1 MYKRRPMIT
10 LRMMLGR
17 IVKLPRHSVESGN
30 PGVFAEL
37 KAGLLI
43 TFLDSG
49 ESRNDGIKGMMEIRG
64 RDFSRTSTA
73 EGVSSGVVS
82 GISNWA
88 ASLRIGDFRLLWA
101 STLLYSL
108 ATGMEQVSVGWL
120 IFELT
125 GSELMVGVGA
135 AARMVPFFLLG
146 LLSGAIADRWD
157 RRALVQVGTL
167 GASAVALVMA
177 LLLLNGLEN
186 VWLVV
191 ALVAALGCTFAFVLT
206 VRQTFTYDIV
216 GPEYALNGLALG
228 AMAMQGG
235 GIAGSLVSGAVIEA
249 AGAGWQFAA
258 ASVCYL
264 LSALAT
270 LTIRDPGRSIR
281 PAAASVLQNLAGY
294 VRLLRN
300 YRLLLVLM
308 LLTAATEILGF
319 THMTLLPV
327 FAKEV
332 LHVGPTGLGVMTA
345 ARQGGG
351 LLGLWVLAGLGG
363 VRKKGLMM
371 FATATGFGAGL
382 MAFSLSGNIY
392 SFIGVLLFVN
402 ACAMAADTLYKTL
415 MQDAVSDEERG
426 RAMGS
431 WVLSIGFAPV
441 GHVGVGALAGVVGAS
456 RALLI
461 NGAALAA
468 ISVVSAIALP
478 RIRRLE

>member
-1 MYKRRPMIT
+1 MRT
-10 LRMMLGR
+10 L
-17 IVKLPRHSVESGN
+17 
-30 PGVFAEL
+30 
-37 KAGLLI
+37 
-43 TFLDSG
+43 
-49 ESRNDGIKGMMEIRG
+49 
-64 RDFSRTSTA
+64 STQ
-73 EGVSSGVVS
+73 GVSSGVVS
-82 GISNWA
+82 GIRNWA
-88 ASLRIGDFRLLWA
+88 VSLRIRDFRLLWA

-135 AARMVPFFLLG
+135 AARMLPFFLLG
-146 LLSGAIADRWD
+146 LLSGAIADRWE
-157 RRALVQVGTL
+157 RRALLRGGTL
-167 GASAVALVMA
+167 GAAAVALIMA
-177 LLLLNGLEN
+177 LLLLGGLEN
-186 VWLVV
+186 VWAII
-191 ALVAALGCTFAFVLT
+191 ALVAALGCAFSFVLT

-216 GPEYALNGLALG
+216 GPEHALNGLALG

-258 ASVCYL
+258 AAVCYL
-264 LSALAT
+264 LSAAAT
-270 LTIRDPGRSIR
+270 LTIGDPGRSLR
-281 PAAASVLQNLAGY
+281 PAAASVLRNLTGY

-300 YRLLLVLM
+300 YRLLLALM

-332 LHVGPTGLGVMTA
+332 LHVGPAGLGVMTA

-371 FATATGFGAGL
+371 FVTAAGFGAGL
-382 MAFSLSGNIY
+382 MAFSLTGNIY
-392 SFIGVLLFVN
+392 SFIGVLLLVN
-402 ACAMAADTLYKTL
+402 ACAMAVDTLYKTL

-441 GHVGVGALAGVVGAS
+441 GHVGVGALAGAVGAPG
-456 RALLI
+456 ALLV

-468 ISVVSAIALP
+468 ISVISAVALP

>member
-1 MYKRRPMIT
+1 M
-10 LRMMLGR
+10 
-17 IVKLPRHSVESGN
+17 
-30 PGVFAEL
+30 
-37 KAGLLI
+37 
-43 TFLDSG
+43 
-49 ESRNDGIKGMMEIRG
+49 
-64 RDFSRTSTA
+64 
-73 EGVSSGVVS
+73 S

-88 ASLRIGDFRLLWA
+88 VSLRIKDFRLLWA

-135 AARMVPFFLLG
+135 AARMLPFFLLG
-146 LLSGAIADRWD
+146 LLSGAVADRWD
-157 RRALVQVGTL
+157 RRMLVQVGTL
-167 GASAVALVMA
+167 GASAVALIMA
-177 LLLLNGLEN
+177 LLLLGGLEN
-186 VWLVV
+186 VWVV
-191 ALVAALGCTFAFVLT
+191 VVLVAALGCTFAFVLT

-216 GPEYALNGLALG
+216 GPERALNGLALG

-235 GIAGSLVSGAVIEA
+235 GIVGSLVSGAVIEA

-300 YRLLLVLM
+300 YRLLLALM

-327 FAKEV
+327 FAKKV
-332 LHVGPTGLGVMTA
+332 LDVGAIELGMMTA

-402 ACAMAADTLYKTL
+402 ACAMAVDTLYKTL

-441 GHVGVGALAGVVGAS
+441 GHVGVGALAGVVGAP

-468 ISVVSAIALP
+468 ISIVSAIALP

>member
-1 MYKRRPMIT
+1 M
-10 LRMMLGR
+10 
-17 IVKLPRHSVESGN
+17 
-30 PGVFAEL
+30 
-37 KAGLLI
+37 
-43 TFLDSG
+43 
-49 ESRNDGIKGMMEIRG
+49 
-64 RDFSRTSTA
+64 
-73 EGVSSGVVS
+73 S

-88 ASLRIGDFRLLWA
+88 ASLRIRDFRLLWG

-135 AARMVPFFLLG
+135 AARMLPFFLLG
-146 LLSGAIADRWD
+146 MLSGAIADRWD

-177 LLLLNGLEN
+177 LLLLGGLEN
-186 VWLVV
+186 VWIVV

-235 GIAGSLVSGAVIEA
+235 GIAGSLVSGAVIEV
-249 AGAGWQFAA
+249 AGPGWQFAA
-258 ASVCYL
+258 AAVCYL

-345 ARQGGG
+345 ARQCGG
-351 LLGLWVLAGLGG
+351 LLGLWILAGLGG
-363 VRKKGLMM
+363 VGKKGIMM

-402 ACAMAADTLYKTL
+402 ACAMAVDTLYKTL
-415 MQDAVSDEERG
+415 MQNAVSDEERG

-441 GHVGVGALAGVVGAS
+441 GHVGVGALAGVVGAP

-468 ISVVSAIALP
+468 ISVVAAVALP
-478 RIRRLE
+478 RIRRLS

>member
-1 MYKRRPMIT
+1 MW
-10 LRMMLGR
+10 
-17 IVKLPRHSVESGN
+17 
-30 PGVFAEL
+30 
-37 KAGLLI
+37 
-43 TFLDSG
+43 
-49 ESRNDGIKGMMEIRG
+49 
-64 RDFSRTSTA
+64 
-73 EGVSSGVVS
+73 
-82 GISNWA
+82 NWA
-88 ASLRIGDFRLLWA
+88 ASLRIRDFRLLWA

-135 AARMVPFFLLG
+135 AARMLPFFLLG

-157 RRALVQVGTL
+157 RRVLVQIGSL
-167 GASAVALVMA
+167 GASAVALIMA
-177 LLLLNGLEN
+177 LLLLGGLEN
-186 VWLVV
+186 IWVVV
-191 ALVAALGCTFAFVLT
+191 ALVAALGSTFAFVLT

-235 GIAGSLVSGAVIEA
+235 GIVGSLVSGAVIEA
-249 AGAGWQFAA
+249 AGAGWQFIAA
-258 ASVCYL
+258 AVCYL

-351 LLGLWVLAGLGG
+351 LLGLWILAGLGG
-363 VRKKGLMM
+363 VRKKGIMM

-402 ACAMAADTLYKTL
+402 ACAMAVDTLYKTL

-441 GHVGVGALAGVVGAS
+441 GHVGIGALAGVVGAP

-468 ISVVSAIALP
+468 ISVVSALALP
-478 RIRRLE
+478 RIRRLD

>member
-1 MYKRRPMIT
+1 M
-10 LRMMLGR
+10 
-17 IVKLPRHSVESGN
+17 
-30 PGVFAEL
+30 
-37 KAGLLI
+37 
-43 TFLDSG
+43 
-49 ESRNDGIKGMMEIRG
+49 
-64 RDFSRTSTA
+64 
-73 EGVSSGVVS
+73 S

-88 ASLRIGDFRLLWA
+88 ASLRIRDFRLLWG

-135 AARMVPFFLLG
+135 AARMLPFFLLG
-146 LLSGAIADRWD
+146 MLSGAIADRWD

-177 LLLLNGLEN
+177 LLLLGGLDN
-186 VWLVV
+186 VWIVV

-235 GIAGSLVSGAVIEA
+235 GIAGSLVSGAVIEV
-249 AGAGWQFAA
+249 AGPGWQFAA
-258 ASVCYL
+258 AAVCYL

-345 ARQGGG
+345 ARQCGG
-351 LLGLWVLAGLGG
+351 LLGLWILAGLGG
-363 VRKKGLMM
+363 VGKKGIMM

-402 ACAMAADTLYKTL
+402 ACAMAVDTLYKTL
-415 MQDAVSDEERG
+415 MQNAVSDEERG

-441 GHVGVGALAGVVGAS
+441 GHVGVGALAGVVGAP

-468 ISVVSAIALP
+468 ISVVAAVALP
-478 RIRRLE
+478 RIRRLS

>member
-1 MYKRRPMIT
+1 MRT
-10 LRMMLGR
+10 L
-17 IVKLPRHSVESGN
+17 
-30 PGVFAEL
+30 
-37 KAGLLI
+37 
-43 TFLDSG
+43 
-49 ESRNDGIKGMMEIRG
+49 
-64 RDFSRTSTA
+64 STQ
-73 EGVSSGVVS
+73 GVSSGIVN
-82 GISNWA
+82 GIRNWA
-88 ASLRIGDFRLLWA
+88 VSLRIRDFRLLWA

-135 AARMVPFFLLG
+135 AARMLPFFLLG
-146 LLSGAIADRWD
+146 LLSGAIADRWE
-157 RRALVQVGTL
+157 RRMLLRGGTL
-167 GASAVALVMA
+167 GAAAVALIMA
-177 LLLLNGLEN
+177 LLLLGGLEN
-186 VWLVV
+186 VWAII
-191 ALVAALGCTFAFVLT
+191 ALVAALGGAFAFVLT
-206 VRQTFTYDIV
+206 IRQTFTYDIV

-258 ASVCYL
+258 AAVCYL
-264 LSALAT
+264 LSAAAT
-270 LTIRDPGRSIR
+270 LTIGDTGRSLR
-281 PAAASVLQNLAGY
+281 PAAASVLRNLTGY

-300 YRLLLVLM
+300 YRLLLALM

-332 LHVGPTGLGVMTA
+332 LHVGPAGLGVMTA
-345 ARQGGG
+345 SRQGGG

-371 FATATGFGAGL
+371 FVTAAGFGAGL
-382 MAFSLSGNIY
+382 MAFSLTNNIY
-392 SFIGVLLFVN
+392 SFIGVLLLVN
-402 ACAMAADTLYKTL
+402 ACAMAVDTLYKTL

-441 GHVGVGALAGVVGAS
+441 GHVGVGALAGAVGAPG
-456 RALLI
+456 ALLV
-461 NGAALAA
+461 NGAALAS
-468 ISVVSAIALP
+468 ISVISAVALP

>member
-1 MYKRRPMIT
+1 M
-10 LRMMLGR
+10 
-17 IVKLPRHSVESGN
+17 ESGN
-30 PGVFAEL
+30 PPRASSL
-37 KAGLLI
+37 Q
-43 TFLDSG
+43 
-49 ESRNDGIKGMMEIRG
+49 
-64 RDFSRTSTA
+64 
-73 EGVSSGVVS
+73 GVSSSLVNGMW
-82 GISNWA
+82 NWA
-88 ASLRIGDFRLLWA
+88 ASLRIRDFRLLWG

-135 AARMVPFFLLG
+135 AARMLPFFLLG

-157 RRALVQVGTL
+157 RRMLVQIGSL

-177 LLLLNGLEN
+177 LLLLGGLEN
-186 VWLVV
+186 VWVVV

-249 AGAGWQFAA
+249 AGAGWQFVAA
-258 ASVCYL
+258 AVCYL

-270 LTIRDPGRSIR
+270 LTIRDPGRSVR
-281 PAAASVLQNLAGY
+281 PAAASVLQNLSGY

-351 LLGLWVLAGLGG
+351 LLGLWILAGLGG

-402 ACAMAADTLYKTL
+402 ACAMAVDTLYKTL

-441 GHVGVGALAGVVGAS
+441 GHVGIGALASVVGAP

-468 ISVVSAIALP
+468 ISVVSALALP
-478 RIRRLE
+478 RIRRLD

>member
-1 MYKRRPMIT
+1 MW
-10 LRMMLGR
+10 
-17 IVKLPRHSVESGN
+17 
-30 PGVFAEL
+30 
-37 KAGLLI
+37 
-43 TFLDSG
+43 
-49 ESRNDGIKGMMEIRG
+49 
-64 RDFSRTSTA
+64 
-73 EGVSSGVVS
+73 
-82 GISNWA
+82 NWA
-88 ASLRIGDFRLLWA
+88 VSLRIRDFRLLWI
-101 STLLYSL
+101 TTVLYSV

-157 RRALVQVGTL
+157 RRSLLRFGTM
-167 GASAVALVMA
+167 GAS
-177 LLLLNGLEN
+177 
-186 VWLVV
+186 VV
-191 ALVAALGCTFAFVLT
+191 ALLMAIVLIGGLTNVWVVILLVLALGSTFAFVLT

-235 GIAGSLVSGAVIEA
+235 GIAGSLASGALIAVV
-249 AGAGWQFAA
+249 GPGWQFGAA
-258 ASVCYL
+258 AVCYL
-264 LSALAT
+264 CSALAT
-270 LTIRDPGRSIR
+270 LAIANPGRSLR
-281 PAAASVLQNLAGY
+281 PDAASVLRNLTGY

-308 LLTAATEILGF
+308 LLTAATEVLGF

-332 LHVGPTGLGVMTA
+332 LFVGPAGLGVMTA
-345 ARQGGG
+345 MRQVGG
-351 LLGLWVLAGLGG
+351 LLGLWLLAGLGAA
-363 VRKKGLMM
+363 RKKGLIM
-371 FATATGFGAGL
+371 FGTAIGFGAGL

-392 SFIGVLLFVN
+392 SFLAVLLFVN
-402 ACAMAADTLYKTL
+402 ACGMAVDTLYKTL
-415 MQDAVSDEERG
+415 MQNSVSDEERG

-441 GHVGVGALAGVVGAS
+441 GHVGVGALAGAVGAP

-461 NGAALAA
+461 NGAALVA
-468 ISVVSAIALP
+468 ISIVAALGLP
-478 RIRRLE
+478 RVRRLE

>member
-1 MYKRRPMIT
+1 
-10 LRMMLGR
+10 
-17 IVKLPRHSVESGN
+17 
-30 PGVFAEL
+30 
-37 KAGLLI
+37 
-43 TFLDSG
+43 
-49 ESRNDGIKGMMEIRG
+49 
-64 RDFSRTSTA
+64 
-73 EGVSSGVVS
+73 
-82 GISNWA
+82 
-88 ASLRIGDFRLLWA
+88 
-101 STLLYSL
+101 
-108 ATGMEQVSVGWL
+108 MEQVSVGWL

-135 AARMVPFFLLG
+135 AARMLPFFLLG
-146 LLSGAIADRWD
+146 LLSGAIADRWE
-157 RRALVQVGTL
+157 RLALLRVGTI

-177 LLLLNGLEN
+177 LLLLGGLDN
-186 VWLVV
+186 VWVV
-191 ALVAALGCTFAFVLT
+191 IALVAALGCTFAFVLT

-235 GIAGSLVSGAVIEA
+235 GIAGSLASGAVIEV
-249 AGAGWQFAA
+249 AGPGWQFGAA
-258 ASVCYL
+258 AVCYL
-264 LSALAT
+264 CSAAAT
-270 LTIRDPGRSIR
+270 LAIGNPVRSAR
-281 PAAASVLQNLAGY
+281 PASASVLRNLAGY

-300 YRLLLVLM
+300 YRLLMVLM

-345 ARQGGG
+345 ARQAGG

-371 FATATGFGAGL
+371 FVTATGFGAGL

-402 ACAMAADTLYKTL
+402 ACAMAVDTLYKTL
-415 MQDAVSDEERG
+415 MQDLVSDEERG

-441 GHVGVGALAGVVGAS
+441 GHVGVGALAGVVGAP

-461 NGAALAA
+461 NGAALAV
-468 ISVVSAIALP
+468 ISVVAAIGLP
-478 RIRRLE
+478 RIRRLD